1 MRGMEKATS
10 ADETGLGRR
19 AFVYLGKDEQIKQN
33 YEKFG
38 QAIDERYKSLLG
50 PEKYEKLRRI
60 NVDVLNPQSY
70 FEDLADLRNIGLDL
84 GNVACSKFL
93 FMAPNLDNHELNG
106 QNNLQ
111 TPSEL
116 KTAAGFYVSAESFK
130 HSGSSRHTDNPI
142 GTYIHEFNHYLA
154 FALQKVPLYMVTAM
168 LSHKVGSQLKKPE
181 QIKDF
186 LQMLTMSAFPVQEKQ
201 KRVGYATMQGVF
213 DYSYEQMNNLLDSK
227 IFPAIGARVRT
238 EWRNTPKQYLPIN
251 ISQIGIFVFPVSGD
265 FFQGLSDA
273 EAFSRFLKWEDC
285 FNLRTGAHGL
295 KSDEITAAIHNS
307 MESVRRMKVRKISL
321 DELMRAEGE

>member
-111 TPSEL
+111 TP
-116 KTAAGFYVSAESFK
+116 
-130 HSGSSRHTDNPI
+130 
-142 GTYIHEFNHYLA
+142 
-154 FALQKVPLYMVTAM
+154 FALKKVPLYMVTAM